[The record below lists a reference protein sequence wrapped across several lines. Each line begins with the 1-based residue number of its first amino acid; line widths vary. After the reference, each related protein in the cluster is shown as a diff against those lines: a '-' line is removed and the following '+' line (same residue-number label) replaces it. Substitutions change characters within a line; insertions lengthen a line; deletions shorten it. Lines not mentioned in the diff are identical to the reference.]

1 MAGPLSTAGALQ
13 PGSARPAIERLWLPA
28 QPYQAIWEWQRQRAG
43 AVARGESS
51 EALAFVEHR
60 PVYTMGRRTDPG
72 HLLGSEA
79 ELRALGAEVCW
90 IDRGGDVTWHGPGQ
104 LTGYPILD
112 LHRVGRDLHA
122 YVFALE
128 ELVIQVAASYGIAA
142 RRAPGMPGVWVGDE
156 KLAAIGIKVARGWV
170 SYHGFALNVDPDL
183 RWFEWI
189 VPCGLHGLGVTSLA
203 RLLGQAVAIEEVAG
217 RLTTLFAQ
225 RFGPLLPSSGLA
237 APGRRREIPAPVGT
251 VGRS

>member
-60 PVYTMGRRTDPG
+60 PVYTMGQRTDPG

-189 VPCGLHGLGVTSLA
+189 VPCGLHGLGVTSP
-203 RLLGQAVAIEEVAG
+203 
-217 RLTTLFAQ
+217 
-225 RFGPLLPSSGLA
+225 GP
-237 APGRRREIPAPVGT
+237 APGAGGGHRGGRRAADHPLRPALRPRCLPAPGCPRT
-251 VGRS
+251 TARDSGSGRYGR